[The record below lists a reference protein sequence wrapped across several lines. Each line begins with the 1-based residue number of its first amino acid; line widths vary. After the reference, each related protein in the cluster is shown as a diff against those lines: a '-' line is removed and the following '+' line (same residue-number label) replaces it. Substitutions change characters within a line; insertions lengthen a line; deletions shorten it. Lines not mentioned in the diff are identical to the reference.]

1 MTNPR
6 RIAHC
11 SRFSFLV
18 RMTYIGAFASLA
30 LAGCATIDADPFPK
44 ETATYR
50 GQREVE
56 LLASFLAGTWKSA
69 PDLVDK
75 IDATPTSL
83 RQVRIWPE
91 RKGEFWI
98 YAEYARPDDE
108 ARPFRQRVYRIGEGG
123 GKIRAIVYRLPGDP
137 LRFAG
142 EWRKALAF
150 EGLSPA
156 DLIERKGCR
165 IEFYY
170 LEPLITFEGKTIG
183 LECAPDAPG
192 AAYDIVDY
200 YLSSASLRTWER
212 GFDPAGAQVT
222 GSRVGPLKFMKTSEK
237 VR

>member
-1 MTNPR
+1 MSPPK
-6 RIAHC
+6 RITRLLR
-11 SRFSFLV
+11 SGTLV
-18 RMTYIGAFASLA
+18 RMAFTAAFASLA
-30 LAGCATIDADPFPK
+30 LSGCATLDADPFPK
-44 ETATYR
+44 EAATYR

-56 LLASFLAGTWKSA
+56 LLASFLSGTWKSA

-83 RQVRIWPE
+83 RQVRIWTE
-91 RKGEFWI
+91 RKSEFWI

-108 ARPFRQRVYRIGEGG
+108 AHPFRQRVYRIGEGG

-137 LRFAG
+137 LRYAG
-142 EWRKALAF
+142 EWRKAPAF
-150 EGLSPA
+150 NGLSPS

-165 IEFYY
+165 VEFNY

-183 LECAPDAPG
+183 LECVPDAIG